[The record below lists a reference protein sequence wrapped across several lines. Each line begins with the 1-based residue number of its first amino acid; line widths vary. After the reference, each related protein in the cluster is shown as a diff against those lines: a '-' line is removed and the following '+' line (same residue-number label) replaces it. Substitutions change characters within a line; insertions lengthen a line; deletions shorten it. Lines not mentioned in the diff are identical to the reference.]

1 MQVILT
7 QDVKKLGTK
16 GQVVEVS
23 DGYGRNYLL
32 PRKLAVEAT
41 AANLN
46 VAKTK
51 AGAKAHKER
60 QDADEA
66 KLMAAQLDKVTVTIP
81 VKLGEGGKIFGSVTG
96 KDIAAAL
103 KKEHIDVDKKKISM
117 KEEVT
122 GEGIYDAVVKVHP
135 GVTGTIKVKVVAAS

>member
-7 QDVKKLGTK
+7 QDVKKIGTK

-41 AANLN
+41 AVNLN
-46 VAKTK
+46 IAKTQ
-51 AGAKAHKER
+51 AGAKAHKAR

-66 KLMAAQLDKVTVTIP
+66 KLMAAQLDKVTVTVP

-96 KDIAAAL
+96 KDIATAL
-103 KKEHIDVDKKKISM
+103 KRENIDVDKKKISL
-117 KEEVT
+117 KEEIT
-122 GEGIYDAVVKVHP
+122 GEGVYEATIKIHP
-135 GVTGTIKVKVVAAS
+135 GVTSTVMVKVVAAS